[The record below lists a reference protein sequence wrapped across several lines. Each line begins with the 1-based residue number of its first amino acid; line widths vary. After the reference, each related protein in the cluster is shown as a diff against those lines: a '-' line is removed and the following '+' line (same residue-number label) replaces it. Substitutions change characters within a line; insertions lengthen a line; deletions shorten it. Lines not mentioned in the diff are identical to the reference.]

1 MYKTL
6 SQAEN
11 DFLRHIGMFGSDAY
25 PIQKVGN
32 GRWIWREFWGVK
44 GAPVVYKTRKACAEA
59 IELYLDVLRDKAAGR
74 LPPSS
79 DSLGLAA

>member
-11 DFLRHIGMFGSDAY
+11 DFLSHINMFGSDAY

-32 GRWIWREFWGVK
+32 GRWIWLEFWGVQ
-44 GAPVVYKTRKACAEA
+44 GPPVVYKTRKACAEA
-59 IELYLDVLRDKAAGR
+59 IECYLQVLADKAAGR

-79 DSLGLAA
+79 DALAA